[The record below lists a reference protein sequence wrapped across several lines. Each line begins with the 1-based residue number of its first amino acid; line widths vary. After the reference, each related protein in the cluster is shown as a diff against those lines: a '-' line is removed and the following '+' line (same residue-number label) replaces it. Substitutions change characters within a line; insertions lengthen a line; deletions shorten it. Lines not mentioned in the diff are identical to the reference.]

1 MAERVVDDIV
11 TCLAR
16 LTPAISR
23 VIYVVQSSNAEAYR
37 LKVGVKV
44 ERGYPIWEAAIDF
57 QQEIEE
63 QIEKMTAFNVTEI
76 DLEVRGVN

>member
-1 MAERVVDDIV
+1 M
-11 TCLAR
+11 
-16 LTPAISR
+16 
-23 VIYVVQSSNAEAYR
+23 
-37 LKVGVKV
+37 
-44 ERGYPIWEAAIDF
+44 WEAAIDF